1 MVHHY
6 VPTIHPFHQH
16 FVNFPT
22 PRCCHACSK
31 SSHIAT
37 FGHSHPPCHPHPG
50 VTLLQHWPQRPFFW
64 EAGTLIGGPPV
75 RVRLRPGTYH
85 ILVLT
90 ELQRICRTGAQ
101 GDRSLLNALSRK
113 CYMHTLQYVH
123 RGTLP

>member
-1 MVHHY
+1 MLPTQARASHTSPQGCFVHHWNVCVEHCLQLHPICTMCTGQIHE
-6 VPTIHPFHQH
+6 VPAYP
-16 FVNFPT
+16 
-22 PRCCHACSK
+22 
-31 SSHIAT
+31 
-37 FGHSHPPCHPHPG
+37 
-50 VTLLQHWPQRPFFW
+50 HWPKRHFFW
-64 EAGTLIGGPPV
+64 DAGTLIGGPPV